1 VDKWSSRFPRRACLT
16 RHKKRKRGA
25 GGQRLRLAGGEG
37 RGGFASRSSGSRQP
51 LTLPRLSGGADRLVA
66 SRLGPGAR
74 FASDLKAEGPAG
86 AVGAVVGIAA
96 SGPLV
101 GRVAEL
107 AVLDEAI
114 GSADARSA
122 QVVAISG
129 EGGIGKSR
137 LALEGVRSAEA
148 RGFRTLQS
156 AAGRLQ
162 RDLSYAPIVEALRP
176 LVADAALVDGLSDL
190 ARLFDG
196 LRVPPLVA
204 LGDAG
209 LERTR
214 MFEAVRVLIERASNR
229 APVAILI
236 DDVHWADPG
245 TLALLHYVVRGL
257 TRRRCLFLLTY
268 RADEASDELR
278 ELLTALQR
286 AETLTLVELAGLEAA
301 EVEDLAETLLDGPAP
316 AALRDM
322 LVRRSGGLPLFV
334 RAIVQR
340 LIETGAL
347 FRSSGRWV
355 LGTGAAAEVPTL
367 VSTLLRGK
375 IEVLSAAARQLLD
388 LLAVCSG
395 VAEHVLLSDVAD
407 DLVAGITELRATGL
421 VAEDTEEGDLSYRMV
436 HPVLAEVAYDM
447 LPLIVK
453 RQLHA
458 QLAQAVERRRPDDV
472 RLLAAH
478 VRAAGDQVDPAHA
491 LDVLTLATR
500 ADLARL
506 AGEEASANAG
516 TGLDLARRLGRRDAV
531 DELAG
536 AYAEACELA
545 GRVEDAFSAWAA
557 AADSATDPQT
567 RARRLTR
574 GGVVAWDLGRFA
586 DAYKLLDA
594 ADRALTGIAAC
605 AENVGVEE
613 VRLRFA
619 ARSGDFASLDE
630 SIARLAALGPATGSS
645 RSRAAMVYA
654 QVLRAIHTGRYI
666 DGLRVADE
674 LTALARN
681 AESVVVGEALL
692 RPLSAIY
699 VSWGDLTAARVS
711 AEEGIRLARQ
721 SGVPAL
727 EILHDILLAIVE
739 VVAGDWAAVL
749 RRTFDDLDLAQRVG
763 VVRARAFAL
772 APQGLVLVRRGR
784 LDEAADRVSE
794 ARRLF
799 GRWSAADRHVFA
811 YVDLVE
817 GMIALARHEVDRA
830 VAIAADNAAHNSTVS
845 PLAFALLGEA
855 QTAAGDMDAAQHTAS
870 RLAALGPGAP
880 YPAALAA
887 WVSALAAGARNDP
900 ARAVGA
906 LNQLDRAVAG
916 FEHLG
921 MPYEEAVARLDR
933 APVRSAAGHPAEV
946 VAADV
951 AGALEVLD
959 RLEAKPQADRARAVL
974 RELGRRPGTSSRDH
988 ELRRLSV
995 REEEVAR
1002 LVGQGLSNAEV
1013 GERLFIS
1020 TRTVATHLQHIYR
1033 RLELPSRAA
1042 LIRYVLEESPTAEVT
1057 SRGGANT

>member
-1 VDKWSSRFPRRACLT
+1 M
-16 RHKKRKRGA
+16 
-25 GGQRLRLAGGEG
+25 
-37 RGGFASRSSGSRQP
+37 
-51 LTLPRLSGGADRLVA
+51 
-66 SRLGPGAR
+66 
-74 FASDLKAEGPAG
+74 
-86 AVGAVVGIAA
+86 GIAT

-107 AVLDEAI
+107 AVLTELI
-114 GSADARSA
+114 GQAAAGSV

-137 LALEGVRSAEA
+137 LAAEGLRSADA
-148 RGFRTLQS
+148 RGFRALES

-176 LVADAALVDGLSDL
+176 LIAEAALVDGLSDL
-190 ARLFDG
+190 ARLFG
-196 LRVPPLVA
+196 GIRVPPLIA
-204 LGDAG
+204 LGDPG

-214 MFEAVRVLIERASNR
+214 MFEAVRVLIERASIPR
-229 APVAILI
+229 PVAILI

-257 TRRRCLFLLTY
+257 TRQRCLFLLTY

-278 ELLTALQR
+278 ELLSALQR
-286 AETLTLVELAGLEAA
+286 AETLTLIELAGLEAA
-301 EVEDLAETLLDGPAP
+301 EVEDLAETLLDDPAP
-316 AALRDM
+316 LALRDM
-322 LVRRSGGLPLFV
+322 LVRRSGGVPLFV

-340 LIETGAL
+340 LIESGAL
-347 FRSSGRWV
+347 FRSSGQWV
-355 LGTGAAAEVPTL
+355 LGTGAAAEVPAL
-367 VSTLLRGK
+367 VSTLFRGK
-375 IEVLSAAARQLLD
+375 IEVLSRAARQVLD
-388 LLAVCSG
+388 LLAVSGG
-395 VAEHVLLSDVAD
+395 VAEHILLSDVAD
-407 DLVAGITELRATGL
+407 DLVEGVIELRATGL
-421 VAEDTEEGDLSYRMV
+421 VAEDTQEGELSYRVV

-447 LPLIVK
+447 LPLIVR

-458 QLAQAVERRRPDDV
+458 QLARVVERRRPDDV

-478 VRAAGDQVDPAHA
+478 VRAAGDQVDPAYA

-500 ADLARL
+500 ADLGRL
-506 AGEEASANAG
+506 AGEEACANAG
-516 TGLDLARRLGRRDAV
+516 TGLDLAGRLGRRDAV

-545 GRVEDAFSAWAA
+545 GRVEDAVSAWVA

-586 DAYKLLDA
+586 NANQLLDA
-594 ADRALTGIAAC
+594 ADRSLAGVTAC

-613 VRLRFA
+613 VRVRFA
-619 ARSGDFASLDE
+619 ARSGDLAGLDE
-630 SIARLAALGPATGSS
+630 SIARLAALGRATGSS

-654 QVLRAIHTGRYI
+654 QVLRAQTTGRYL
-666 DGLRVADE
+666 DGLGLADE
-674 LTALARN
+674 LSELARN
-681 AESVVVGEALL
+681 EESVLVGEAML

-699 VSWGDLTAARVS
+699 WCWGDLTAARAS

-727 EILHDILLAIVE
+727 EIMHDVLLAIVE
-739 VVAGDWAAVL
+739 VIAGDWAAVL
-749 RRTFDDLDLAQRVG
+749 RRTFDDLGIAQRVA
-763 VVRARAFAL
+763 VARGAAFAL
-772 APQGLVLVRRGR
+772 ATQGLVFVRRGR

-799 GRWSAADRHVFA
+799 GRWSAADRHVFEV
-811 YVDLVE
+811 VDLVE
-817 GMIALARHEVDRA
+817 GMIALARNDVDHA
-830 VAIAADNAAHNSTVS
+830 VAIANNAARNPTIA
-845 PLAFALLGEA
+845 PLAFAFLGEA
-855 QTAAGDMDAAQHTAS
+855 QAAAGDMEAVQHTAS

-880 YPAALAA
+880 YPASLAA
-887 WVSALAAGARNDP
+887 WLSGLAAGARNDP
-900 ARAVGA
+900 AHAVGA
-906 LNQLDRAVAG
+906 LDQLDRAIAG
-916 FEHLG
+916 FAKLG
-921 MPYEEAVARLDR
+921 IPYEEALARLDR
-933 APVRSAAGHPAEV
+933 ALVRSAAGDPADA

-951 AGALEVLD
+951 NGALEVLD
-959 RLEAKPQADRARAVL
+959 RLEAKPQADRARSVL
-974 RELGRRPGTSSRDH
+974 RRLGQRTGTTSHDH
-988 ELRRLSV
+988 EERRLSV

-1002 LVGQGLSNAEV
+1002 LVAQGLSNAEV

-1020 TRTVATHLQHIYR
+1020 ARTVGAHLQHIYR

-1057 SRGGANT
+1057 SRGGPNR

>member
-1 VDKWSSRFPRRACLT
+1 MAR
-16 RHKKRKRGA
+16 
-25 GGQRLRLAGGEG
+25 
-37 RGGFASRSSGSRQP
+37 GSRR
-51 LTLPRLSGGADRLVA
+51 T
-66 SRLGPGAR
+66 
-74 FASDLKAEGPAG
+74 LKAEGLAR

-107 AVLDEAI
+107 AVLSEAMGRAAA
-114 GSADARSA
+114 GSV

-137 LALEGVRSAEA
+137 LASEGLRSAEA
-148 RGFRTLQS
+148 RGFRTLES
-156 AAGRLQ
+156 AAGRLH

-176 LVADAALVDGLSDL
+176 LVAEAALVDGLSDL

-204 LGDAG
+204 LGDPG

-214 MFEAVRVLIERASNR
+214 MFEAIRVLIERASNR
-229 APVAILI
+229 MPVAILI
-236 DDVHWADPG
+236 DDVHWADSG
-245 TLALLHYVVRGL
+245 SLALLHYVVRGL
-257 TRRRCLFLLTY
+257 TRQRCLLLLTC

-278 ELLTALQR
+278 ELLSALQR
-286 AETLTLVELAGLEAA
+286 AETLTLVELAGLGAA
-301 EVEDLAETLLDGPAP
+301 EVVDLAEALLNGPAP
-316 AALRDM
+316 AALREM
-322 LVRRSGGLPLFV
+322 LVRRSGGVPLFV
-334 RAIVQR
+334 RATVQR

-355 LGTGAAAEVPTL
+355 LATGAAAEVPTL

-375 IEVLSAAARQLLD
+375 IEVLPPPARHVLD
-388 LLAVCSG
+388 LLAVSG
-395 VAEHVLLSDVAD
+395 GVSEHVLLSEVAHQ
-407 DLVAGITELRATGL
+407 LVEGVTELRATGL
-421 VAEDTEEGDLSYRMV
+421 VAEDIEESELSYRVV

-447 LPLIVK
+447 LPLIVR

-478 VRAAGDQVDPAHA
+478 VRAAVDQVDPGHA
-491 LDVLTLATR
+491 LDVLTAASR

-506 AGEEASANAG
+506 AGDEACANAG
-516 TGLDLARRLGRRDAV
+516 AGLDLARRLGRRDTV
-531 DELAG
+531 VELAG

-545 GRVEDAFSAWAA
+545 GRVEDAFAAWAA
-557 AADSATDPQT
+557 AAETATDPRA

-574 GGVVAWDLGRFA
+574 GAVVAWDLGRFG
-586 DAYKLLDA
+586 DAHQRLDA
-594 ADRALTGIAAC
+594 ADRALAGVEGC
-605 AENVGVEE
+605 AECIDVEV
-613 VRLRFA
+613 VRVRFA
-619 ARSGDFASLDE
+619 SRSGDFASLDE
-630 SIARLAALGPATGSS
+630 SIAQLAALGRATGSS
-645 RSRAAMVYA
+645 RSRAAMLFA
-654 QVLRAIHTGRYI
+654 QVVTTFDTGRYL

-681 AESVVVGEALL
+681 EESMLVAEALL
-692 RPLSAIY
+692 RPLSAIHQC
-699 VSWGDLTAARVS
+699 WGDLAAARAT

-727 EILHDILLAIVE
+727 EILHDVLLALVE
-739 VVAGDWAAVL
+739 VFAGEWQAAV
-749 RRTFDDLDLAQRVG
+749 RRTFDDLSLAERVG
-763 VVRARAFAL
+763 VARAAAFAL
-772 APQGLVLVRRGR
+772 AGQGLVFVRRGR
-784 LDEAADRVSE
+784 LDGAADRAGE

-799 GRWSAADRHVFA
+799 GRWSAADRHVFSL
-811 YVDLVE
+811 VDLIE
-817 GMIALARHEVDRA
+817 GMIALARHEVDQA
-830 VAIAADNAAHNSTVS
+830 VAIAADAAHNPTIP
-845 PLAFALLGEA
+845 PLALAFLGEA
-855 QTAAGDMDAAQHTAS
+855 QAAAGDMEAAQYTAS
-870 RLAALGPGAP
+870 RLAVLGPGAP

-887 WVSALAAGARNDP
+887 WVSGLAAGARRDP
-900 ARAVGA
+900 LRAVGA
-906 LNQLDRAVAG
+906 LDQLDSAITG
-916 FEHLG
+916 FAKVG

-933 APVRSAAGHPAEV
+933 ALVRSAARHPAEA

-974 RELGRRPGTSSRDH
+974 RKLGRRPAVAAADH
-988 ELRRLSV
+988 DQRRLSV

-1002 LVGQGLSNAEV
+1002 LVAQGLSNAEV

-1042 LIRYVLEESPTAEVT
+1042 LIRYVLEGSPVAEVT
-1057 SRGGANT
+1057 STGGANM

>member
-1 VDKWSSRFPRRACLT
+1 LLD
-16 RHKKRKRGA
+16 
-25 GGQRLRLAGGEG
+25 
-37 RGGFASRSSGSRQP
+37 
-51 LTLPRLSGGADRLVA
+51 
-66 SRLGPGAR
+66 RLGPP
-74 FASDLKAEGPAG
+74 E
-86 AVGAVVGIAA
+86 
-96 SGPLV
+96 
-101 GRVAEL
+101 E
-107 AVLDEAI
+107 
-114 GSADARSA
+114 
-122 QVVAISG
+122 
-129 EGGIGKSR
+129 
-137 LALEGVRSAEA
+137 
-148 RGFRTLQS
+148 
-156 AAGRLQ
+156 
-162 RDLSYAPIVEALRP
+162 IVEA
-176 LVADAALVDGLSDL
+176 AE
-190 ARLFDG
+190 
-196 LRVPPLVA
+196 PPP
-204 LGDAG
+204 GD
-209 LERTR
+209 R
-214 MFEAVRVLIERASNR
+214 
-229 APVAILI
+229 
-236 DDVHWADPG
+236 
-245 TLALLHYVVRGL
+245 
-257 TRRRCLFLLTY
+257 
-268 RADEASDELR
+268 R
-278 ELLTALQR
+278 ELLSALQR
-286 AETLTLVELAGLEAA
+286 AETLTLIELAGLEAA
-301 EVEDLAETLLDGPAP
+301 EVEDLAETLLDDPAP
-316 AALRDM
+316 RALRDM
-322 LVRRSGGLPLFV
+322 LVRRSGGVPLFV

-355 LGTGAAAEVPTL
+355 LGAGAAAEVPAL

-375 IEVLSAAARQLLD
+375 IEVLSRTARQVLD
-388 LLAVCSG
+388 LLAVSGG
-395 VAEHVLLSDVAD
+395 VAEHILLSDVAD
-407 DLVAGITELRATGL
+407 DLVEGIIELRAAGL
-421 VAEDTEEGDLSYRMV
+421 VAEDTKESELSYRVV

-453 RQLHA
+453 RQVHA

-478 VRAAGDQVDPAHA
+478 VRAARDQVDPVHA

-506 AGEEASANAG
+506 AGDEACANAG
-516 TGLDLARRLGRRDAV
+516 TGLDLARRLSRRDNV

-545 GRVEDAFSAWAA
+545 GRVEDALPAWVA

-586 DAYKLLDA
+586 DAYQLLDA
-594 ADRALTGIAAC
+594 ADRALSGVAVC
-605 AENVGVEE
+605 AECFDVEA
-613 VRLRFA
+613 VRVRFA
-619 ARSGDFASLDE
+619 ARSSDFASLDE
-630 SIARLAALGPATGSS
+630 SIARLAALGRATSSS
-645 RSRAAMVYA
+645 RSRTAMVYA

-674 LTALARN
+674 LTALALN

-699 VSWGDLTAARVS
+699 VSWGDLTAARAS

-749 RRTFDDLDLAQRVG
+749 RRTFDDRDLAQRVG
-763 VVRARAFAL
+763 VVRVRAFAL

-817 GMIALARHEVDRA
+817 GMIALARHKVDRA

-855 QTAAGDMDAAQHTAS
+855 QTAAGDIDAAQHTAS

-887 WVSALAAGARNDP
+887 WVSGLAAGARSDP
-900 ARAVGA
+900 AHAVGA
-906 LNQLDRAVAG
+906 LDQLDRAMAG
-916 FEHLG
+916 FAELG
-921 MPYEEAVARLDR
+921 MPYDEAVARLDR
-933 APVRSAAGHPAEV
+933 APIRAAAGHPADA

-951 AGALEVLD
+951 NGALEVLD

-974 RELGRRPGTSSRDH
+974 RQLGRRPPTASHDH
-988 ELRRLSV
+988 EQRRLSV
-995 REEEVAR
+995 REEVAR
-1002 LVGQGLSNAEV
+1002 LVAQGLSNAEV
-1013 GERLFIS
+1013 GERLFIT

-1042 LIRYVLEESPTAEVT
+1042 LIRYVLKESPTAEVT
-1057 SRGGANT
+1057 SRGGPNR